1 MVTDGG
7 LFEGGHR
14 LDASSSS
21 GADPQGRRGTAAE
34 RAPSSAS
41 AQVTQLLQEWA
52 DGDLAARDRL
62 MVVVYD
68 ELRRLAR
75 RYMRRESPGHTLQ
88 TTAVVNEAYVRLAA
102 QQVPGR
108 NRAQFLGL
116 VAQQMRR
123 ILIDHARAR
132 RTARRG
138 GNPIRVSFDESAW
151 PGAPGAAA
159 HALDLLGLDDALTE
173 LARLDPRQA
182 RIVELRF
189 FAGLTIE
196 ETAEAIGVSH
206 TIVERDWA
214 MARAWL
220 RRTMRTA

>member
-1 MVTDGG
+1 MMIDGE
-7 LFEGGHR
+7 L
-14 LDASSSS
+14 
-21 GADPQGRRGTAAE
+21 PQGGRQPGASNSEAAPQDRCWTAPVRT
-34 RAPSSAS
+34 RASPSG
-41 AQVTQLLQEWA
+41 QVTQLLQDWA
-52 DGDLAARDRL
+52 DGNLAARDRL
-62 MVVVYD
+62 IAVVYG

-88 TTAVVNEAYVRLAA
+88 TTAVVHEAYVRLAA
-102 QQVPGR
+102 QQVPVR
-108 NRAQFLGL
+108 NRAQFFGL
-116 VAQQMRR
+116 VVQQMRR

-132 RTARRG
+132 GTAKRG
-138 GNPIRVSFDESAW
+138 GAPVRVSFDESAW
-151 PGAPGAAA
+151 TGATEQG
-159 HALDLLGLDDALTE
+159 LDLLALDDALTE

-196 ETAEAIGVSH
+196 ETADIIGVSH

-220 RRTMRTA
+220 RRTLRTA

>member
-1 MVTDGG
+1 MTDGKLLQDG
-7 LFEGGHR
+7 YPGVN
-14 LDASSSS
+14 SS
-21 GADPQGRRGTAAE
+21 GASQEEGWTPVQPGAAP
-34 RAPSSAS
+34 AG
-41 AQVTQLLQEWA
+41 QITQLLQEWI

-62 MVVVYD
+62 IAVVYS

-108 NRAQFLGL
+108 NRGQFFGV

-132 RTARRG
+132 GAARRG
-138 GNPIRVSFDESAW
+138 GHPIRVTFDEGAST
-151 PGAPGAAA
+151 GAPGAAEP
-159 HALDLLGLDDALTE
+159 ALDLVGLDDALTE

-196 ETAEAIGVSH
+196 ETADAIGVSH

>member
-1 MVTDGG
+1 VMT
-7 LFEGGHR
+7 EGELLEGRHQP
-14 LDASSSS
+14 DASSS
-21 GADPQGRRGTAAE
+21 GAAPQDQRRTAPV
-34 RAPSSAS
+34 RTLSSPSAHI
-41 AQVTQLLQEWA
+41 TQLLPEWA

-62 MVVVYD
+62 MVVVYG

-88 TTAVVNEAYVRLAA
+88 ATAVVNEAYVRLAA

-108 NRAQFLGL
+108 NRAQFFGL
-116 VAQQMRR
+116 VAHQMRR

-132 RTARRG
+132 GTAKRG
-138 GNPIRVSFDESAW
+138 RNPVRVSFDESAW
-151 PGAPGAAA
+151 AGATEQ
-159 HALDLLGLDDALTE
+159 ALDLLGLDDALTE

-196 ETAEAIGVSH
+196 ETADVIRVSH

-220 RRTMRTA
+220 RRTMRSA

>member
-1 MVTDGG
+1 VMTDGE
-7 LFEGGHR
+7 LFEGEHPAG
-14 LDASSSS
+14 ASS
-21 GADPQGRRGTAAE
+21 GEAGQP
-34 RAPSSAS
+34 RAVPAPARFSPSVH
-41 AQVTQLLQEWA
+41 VTRLLQAWA
-52 DGDLAARDRL
+52 DGELAARDRL
-62 MVVVYD
+62 MVVVYG

-75 RYMRRESPGHTLQ
+75 RYMRRERQGHTLQ

-108 NRAQFLGL
+108 NRAQFFGL

-132 RTARRG
+132 GTARRG
-138 GNPIRVSFDESAW
+138 GAPVRVSFDESAW
-151 PGAPGAAA
+151 IGAPGAAEQG
-159 HALDLLGLDDALTE
+159 LDLLGLDDALTD

-196 ETAEAIGVSH
+196 ETAAAVGVSH

-220 RRTMRTA
+220 RRTLRAA

>member
-1 MVTDGG
+1 MTADGE
-7 LFEGGHR
+7 LFEGGHQP
-14 LDASSSS
+14 DASSS
-21 GADPQGRRGTAAE
+21 GAVPQDQRWTAPV
-34 RAPSSAS
+34 RTVFAPSAH
-41 AQVTQLLQEWA
+41 VTQLLQAWA

-62 MVVVYD
+62 MVVVYG
-68 ELRRLAR
+68 ELRRLAG

-88 TTAVVNEAYVRLAA
+88 TTAVINEAYVRLAA
-102 QQVPGR
+102 QEVPSR
-108 NRAQFLGL
+108 NRAQFFGL

-132 RTARRG
+132 GTAKRG

-151 PGAPGAAA
+151 TGAPGATEQ
-159 HALDLLGLDDALTE
+159 ALDLLGLDDALTE
-173 LARLDPRQA
+173 IARLDPRQA

-196 ETAEAIGVSH
+196 QTADILGVSH

>member
-1 MVTDGG
+1 VQTP
-7 LFEGGHR
+7 
-14 LDASSSS
+14 A
-21 GADPQGRRGTAAE
+21 
-34 RAPSSAS
+34 APSAR
-41 AQVTQLLQEWA
+41 VTQLLQEWA
-52 DGDLAARDRL
+52 DGDLAACERL

-75 RYMRRESPGHTLQ
+75 RYMRRERPGHTLQ

-102 QQVPGR
+102 QQVPAR
-108 NRAQFLGL
+108 NRAQFFGL

-123 ILIDHARAR
+123 VLIDHARAR

-138 GNPIRVSFDESAW
+138 GDPVRVSFDEGAW
-151 PGAPGAAA
+151 TGAPAAA
-159 HALDLLGLDDALTE
+159 EQPLDLLGLDEALTE
-173 LARLDPRQA
+173 LAGLDPRQA

-189 FAGLTIE
+189 FGGLTIE
-196 ETAEAIGVSH
+196 ETAEVVGVSH

-220 RRTMRTA
+220 RRTLRAA